1 MSALPLLPF
10 VTVGVSPE
18 GPVLFPESFDA
29 VEDPDEFDEEP
40 EVEPHAEKP
49 RTIAKASS
57 SASRPRER
65 VDVVFMVF
73 LSGCSRGLDALWNW
87 SRLDV
92 LGPERR
98 GVIDPAFGGG
108 SHAEP
113 EAVAELWIVVEFGVD
128 AGGFGANKSSG
139 RERYRRELVF
149 SRLCAGSGTGQ
160 HRAYCLMI
168 VNAVAY
174 GTRRDRMGATM
185 YTMKQACELTGLSY
199 ETLKF
204 YCRSELVP
212 RVHRDARNHRV
223 FDDHNIAWIRSLVC
237 LRRCGLGIAEMK
249 RCVALCLEGEAS
261 IPQRREILAEKRE
274 ELQHRLQ
281 DIEDSIA
288 YIDAKEQFYEAVLDG
303 TTPYVSNVLGLEE

>member
-18 GPVLFPESFDA
+18 VPVLFPESFDA

-65 VDVVFMVF
+65 VDVVFRVF

-237 LRRCGLGIAEMK
+237 LRRCGLGIAEMNYASRVRRPFRSGGRYWRRNVRSSSIGCRTSRIRLPTSMPRSSSTR
-249 RCVALCLEGEAS
+249 RCSTA
-261 IPQRREILAEKRE
+261 PRR
-274 ELQHRLQ
+274 
-281 DIEDSIA
+281 
-288 YIDAKEQFYEAVLDG
+288 
-303 TTPYVSNVLGLEE
+303 T

>member
-18 GPVLFPESFDA
+18 VPVLFPESFDA

-249 RCVALCLEGEAS
+249 RCVALCLEG
-261 IPQRREILAEKRE
+261 
-274 ELQHRLQ
+274 
-281 DIEDSIA
+281 DIGGE
-288 YIDAKEQFYEAVLDG
+288 
-303 TTPYVSNVLGLEE
+303 T